1 MYALNIREFGHATR
15 LSALCGSAVAA
26 LLFGIGFAAERQL
39 PYHIERVF
47 FGQHET
53 FGLAIYLG
61 LIGLVFVSYLLA
73 SKQKFTV
80 RSSLLAIGFVGAIYA
95 WCLWGHNFVPS
106 PLLLVLALPPL
117 LHVLA
122 VRFTPQTPNSDV
134 IAESKEASIT
144 ETSEAA

>member
-26 LLFGIGFAAERQL
+26 LLFGIGFAAEQQL

-80 RSSLLAIGFVGAIYA
+80 RSSLLAIGFV
-95 WCLWGHNFVPS
+95 
-106 PLLLVLALPPL
+106 LLVLALPPL

-134 IAESKEASIT
+134 IAESKETSIT